1 MEEVKLTL
9 VFYIYVRLIE
19 KEDIPKFKHGIAE
32 QMDSD
37 SVTKD
42 VLYIPIY
49 GESRVECINPVY
61 ITNEDLIRKHERL
74 MAELHEHLNNQLN
87 NE

>member
-9 VFYIYVRLIE
+9 VFYIDVRLIE
-19 KEDIPKFKHGIAE
+19 TEDIPKFMHGIAE